1 MEFLTRV
8 GLAVSSAPVKI
19 APKEYSIEES
29 KEKTPFLSAVLI
41 MREHFMEKLE
51 ISSLDNVTNKKLIQS
66 TKREVLNEDDLD
78 GEVVSK
84 KKFCF
89 GNLFIIFTDMSTTET
104 VSKGNYKTMCSLIM
118 LFRFYKY

>member
-1 MEFLTRV
+1 MEFFTRV

-29 KEKTPFLSAVLI
+29 KEKTPFLSVVLI

-51 ISSLDNVTNKKLIQS
+51 ISSLDNVTNKKLIQR
-66 TKREVLNEDDLD
+66 TKRKVLNEGDLD

-84 KKFCF
+84 KK
-89 GNLFIIFTDMSTTET
+89 NSVLEI
-104 VSKGNYKTMCSLIM
+104 YLLSLLM
-118 LFRFYKY
+118 KL